1 MAVQTE
7 IHDIETLRAHLASG
21 LPLAHVVVQGV
32 DVGPAAADLRAAD
45 VAGLVLLGCDFPAGL
60 AADMTAKGAVIF
72 PMLSARPYEPYR
84 NRLYTPDD
92 LFAGFNPENPRSYA
106 ETPDAKI
113 YAHYMETGKAD
124 PPSIL
129 EALAR
134 RLHDFSVSDAITD
147 LLAGSDPARRVAI
160 MGGHNLPRGHADYL
174 AVAKMARDLT
184 RRGYMLLS
192 GGGPGAMEATHL
204 GAGLA
209 RADDSDL
216 DAAIEI
222 LSDAPSYKDAY
233 WLSRAYDVM
242 DRFELTGDHLAI
254 PTWLYG
260 HEPPTP
266 FAPHIAKYFANSVR
280 EEGLL
285 TLAVGGII
293 FAPGNAGTI
302 QEIFQDLA
310 QNHYATA
317 GSRSPMVFFNREYWT
332 ETRPVYPVV
341 KGYAHGRVYAPLIT
355 AKDDWQDAVA
365 FICDNPPQAGGDE

>member
-1 MAVQTE
+1 MHTE
-7 IHDIETLRAHLASG
+7 IHDIESLRAHLAAG
-21 LPLAHVVVQGV
+21 QPLAHVVVQGIDIGPV
-32 DVGPAAADLRAAD
+32 AQVLSRLDVE
-45 VAGLVLLGCDFPAGL
+45 GLVLLGCDFPSGL
-60 AADMTAKGAVIF
+60 ASGLIGKGAVIF
-72 PMLSARPYEPYR
+72 PKLSERPYEPYR
-84 NRLYTPDD
+84 NRLYTRDD
-92 LFAGFNPENPRSYA
+92 LFKDFDPEHPQSYGD
-106 ETPDAKI
+106 TPDAKI
-113 YAHYMETGKAD
+113 YAHYMQTGKAE

-147 LLAGSDPARRVAI
+147 LLAGSDPAKRVAI
-160 MGGHNLPRGHADYL
+160 MGGHNLPRGADDYI
-174 AVAKMARDLT
+174 AVAKMARDLA

-209 RADDSDL
+209 RADDGDL
-216 DAAIEI
+216 EAAIKI
-222 LSDAPSYKDAY
+222 LSDAPSYKDKF

-242 DRFELTGDHLAI
+242 DRFEMTGEHLAI

-266 FAPHIAKYFANSVR
+266 FAPYIAKYFANSVR

-317 GSRSPMVFFNREYWT
+317 GSRSPMVFFNTEYWT
-332 ETRPVYPVV
+332 DLRPVYPVV
-341 KGYAHGRVYAPLIT
+341 KGYAKGRVYAPLIT
-355 AKDDWQDAVA
+355 AKDDWQDAAA
-365 FICDNPPQAGGDE
+365 FICDNPPQIGGDE